1 MTTLGALFY
10 ADARSLV
17 NQMREIRLA
26 PGRAILWLFFAL
38 VVAGMIVLRTFNAS
52 NQSRFPRHL
61 SGNALIVDLL
71 VCGGIAAFGIML
83 AFGDRYAGLFAHPAE
98 ARFIIDSPAKPFLA
112 TLYVQTRQII
122 RGGARQAIGL
132 LYIAVV
138 YLPATLPAADLVRD
152 LVLIAA
158 AAGLLAAIPLAR
170 QLLARPLVPLA
181 AAAGI
186 ACVLLACVP
195 LLRYAAFAFS
205 GGFPSL
211 AVFAGHLPAW
221 HPGNILLASAGTQYM
236 AIALV
241 LACTCALFAY
251 VALAAR
257 DAYPELYELSMKR
270 IARAERLRAR
280 PFAWALRTPSAPAR
294 AKSRAASA
302 GAPAG
307 VAIFVWRAW
316 TEYRRTN
323 TAQSTGLE
331 TALALGAGYALA
343 RITHFV
349 AADVLIA
356 FASPFVNIVFIIA
369 VMRSALLATEL
380 RRPLFWLSG
389 ATLFERL
396 CALGLAQGWRLIG
409 WCALGAVGL
418 AAGGAAAALV
428 VAVLIAGPAG
438 VLLAGAI
445 GYASYALLPNDIDQ
459 RGPLLFLR
467 LFLGYVLIVPP
478 VAAGIVIGLFVRAPV
493 VAVSIAAAT
502 TLLEAAVLVGFAAWR
517 LDRMSIVLR

>member
-1 MTTLGALFY
+1 VTTLGALFY
-10 ADARSLV
+10 ADARSFV
-17 NQMREIRLA
+17 NQVRDIRRA
-26 PGRAILWLFFAL
+26 PGRAVLWLFFAL
-38 VVAGMIVLRTFNAS
+38 AVAGMIVLRTLNAS
-52 NQSRFPRHL
+52 RRSRFPSHTI
-61 SGNALIVDLL
+61 GNALVVDLL
-71 VCGGIAAFGIML
+71 ACGGIAAFGIVL
-83 AFGDRYAGLFAHPAE
+83 ALGDRYAGLFAHPAE

-112 TLYVQTRQII
+112 TLYVQARQII

-138 YLPATLPAADLVRD
+138 YLPATLPAADLLRD
-152 LVLIAA
+152 LVLIGV

-181 AAAGI
+181 VAAGI

-205 GGFPSL
+205 GALPGV
-211 AVFAGHLPAW
+211 AVFARRLPAW
-221 HPGNILLASAGTQYM
+221 HPGNILLAGAGTQYA
-236 AIALV
+236 AIALA
-241 LACTCALFAY
+241 LACTGALFAY

-270 IARAERLRAR
+270 IARTERLRAR
-280 PFAWALRTPSAPAR
+280 PFAWAVRTANGPAHAQSA
-294 AKSRAASA
+294 AANA
-302 GAPAG
+302 GAPGG

-323 TAQSTGLE
+323 SARSTGIE

-343 RITHFV
+343 RLTHFV
-349 AADVLIA
+349 EADVLVA
-356 FASPFVNIVFIIA
+356 FASPVVNIVFIIA

-396 CALGLAQGWRLIG
+396 CALGVAQGWRIIG

-418 AAGGAAAALV
+418 AAGGASAPLV
-428 VAVLIAGPAG
+428 VAALITGPAG

-478 VAAGIVIGLFVRAPV
+478 IAAGIAIGMFGRAPV
-493 VAVSIAAAT
+493 FAVSVAAAT

-517 LDRMSIVLR
+517 LDRMSIALR